1 MEVNG
6 DARVALFHATHR
18 GYGCTYPL
26 GQRGLGE
33 AAPAAGQRN
42 VVAELAQGA
51 LGRQGQG
58 VFHKHSTRSAK
69 TSDSFHLEHY
79 NRPGGRELTKSVK
92 LSCCCCSNRKNV
104 RIGQPIRVT
113 VDALGGQSYAGRV
126 AEISPATTSEFSII
140 KADSG
145 TGNFVKIAQR
155 MAVKVTLDPD
165 QQELRRLAPGISVE
179 VRVDTKQKGH
189 GR

>member
-1 MEVNG
+1 M
-6 DARVALFHATHR
+6 
-18 GYGCTYPL
+18 
-26 GQRGLGE
+26 
-33 AAPAAGQRN
+33 
-42 VVAELAQGA
+42 
-51 LGRQGQG
+51 
-58 VFHKHSTRSAK
+58 
-69 TSDSFHLEHY
+69 
-79 NRPGGRELTKSVK
+79 
-92 LSCCCCSNRKNV
+92 

-165 QQELRRLAPGISVE
+165 QQELRRLTPGISVE

>member
-1 MEVNG
+1 M
-6 DARVALFHATHR
+6 
-18 GYGCTYPL
+18 
-26 GQRGLGE
+26 
-33 AAPAAGQRN
+33 
-42 VVAELAQGA
+42 
-51 LGRQGQG
+51 
-58 VFHKHSTRSAK
+58 
-69 TSDSFHLEHY
+69 
-79 NRPGGRELTKSVK
+79 
-92 LSCCCCSNRKNV
+92 

-113 VDALGGQSYAGRV
+113 VDALGGQSSYAGRV
-126 AEISPATTSEFSII
+126 SEISPATTSEFSII